1 MEVVIVVVVIISFGI
16 SNLFYVAPNSV
27 FYIVALKIWRPASK
41 NKGYFLDRWSVSLV
55 KQIVLTRGSAPGDR
69 YRFSIFEPPS
79 IRQKLSFIFSSI
91 SSISS

>member
-16 SNLFYVAPNSV
+16 PNLFDVAPNFV

-41 NKGYFLDRWSVSLV
+41 NKGYFLDRWSVSRV
-55 KQIVLTRGSAPGDR
+55 KQDLLTLGSAPGVR

-79 IRQKLSFIFSSI
+79 IRQKHSFIFSSI

>member
-16 SNLFYVAPNSV
+16 PNLFDVAPNFV

-41 NKGYFLDRWSVSLV
+41 NKGYFLDRWSVSRV
-55 KQIVLTRGSAPGDR
+55 KQDVLTLGSAPGVR